1 MCHTFLPKIQQV
13 ATRIQLLRVCY
24 KDAEVKRIDGE
35 IARERERKK
44 GDPAANPRKKK
55 KGGGQTTI
63 QISDGIDC

>member
-1 MCHTFLPKIQQV
+1 M

-35 IARERERKK
+35 IAREKK
-44 GDPAANPRKKK
+44 KKATLLLIHVKK

>member
-1 MCHTFLPKIQQV
+1 M

-35 IARERERKK
+35 IAREREREKK
-44 GDPAANPRKKK
+44 ATLLLIHVKKK
-55 KGGGQTTI
+55 KKKRGGQTTI

>member
-1 MCHTFLPKIQQV
+1 M

-35 IARERERKK
+35 IAREREKKK
-44 GDPAANPRKKK
+44 GDPAANPRKKR
-55 KGGGQTTI
+55 GGQTTI

>member
-1 MCHTFLPKIQQV
+1 M

-44 GDPAANPRKKK
+44 GYPAANPRKKK
-55 KGGGQTTI
+55 GRTDND
-63 QISDGIDC
+63 SDK

>member
-1 MCHTFLPKIQQV
+1 M

-44 GDPAANPRKKK
+44 KATLLLIHVK

>member
-35 IARERERKK
+35 IAREREREKK
-44 GDPAANPRKKK
+44 ATLLLIHVKK
-55 KGGGQTTI
+55 KGEDRQRFR
-63 QISDGIDC
+63 

>member
-1 MCHTFLPKIQQV
+1 MCQTFLPKTQQV

-35 IARERERKK
+35 IAREKKK
-44 GDPAANPRKKK
+44 GDSAANPRKKK
-55 KGGGQTTI
+55 RGGQTTI